1 MSSLREVLDG
11 LVRLVFPG
19 PGGCPICG
27 AGAAGALCPACRG
40 EIEGLSGQPYCD
52 RCGRFFS
59 PVPAPEPRLCRDCRR
74 VARPFECC
82 RAYAPYEGVLCEA
95 VHRLKYGRR
104 RELAGPLGELLAR
117 TIRRYE
123 AYSGADVLVPVPL
136 SREAFRRRRF
146 NQAELLAREIGGQ
159 LGIPVRSVLDKIR
172 DTPAQAGLLRA
183 ARLTNLAGCFRFVDE
198 PQTVRGRTVVVVDDV
213 LTTGS
218 TLSEAGRVLLETGA
232 SRVLGAVLVAARV
245 QF

>member
-1 MSSLREVLDG
+1 M
-11 LVRLVFPG
+11 
-19 PGGCPICG
+19 
-27 AGAAGALCPACRG
+27 
-40 EIEGLSGQPYCD
+40 
-52 RCGRFFS
+52 
-59 PVPAPEPRLCRDCRR
+59 
-74 VARPFECC
+74 
-82 RAYAPYEGVLCEA
+82 
-95 VHRLKYGRR
+95 
-104 RELAGPLGELLAR
+104 AR